1 MDIILGFLGVLL
13 VIGIWLGF
21 IFLLW
26 IWPTII
32 CYKQASEKNLFG
44 HYNWISVFIGLF
56 FGWIGAVVLMILHD

>member
-1 MDIILGFLGVLL
+1 MVF
-13 VIGIWLGF
+13 LGF
-21 IFLLW
+21 ILWLVIVLGIVFLCW
-26 IWPTII
+26 ILPTLI

>member
-1 MDIILGFLGVLL
+1 MELF
-13 VIGIWLGF
+13 IGILVCIVMALIWVGI

-32 CYKQASEKNLFG
+32 CYNQANKKNLFG

-56 FGWIGAVVLMILHD
+56 FGWIGAIVLIILRD